1 MNSTTANQS
10 SKPDFQSKKLYKF
23 GAIVCW
29 ILVVYSLVTML
40 SLVIFGGQPKTAQ
53 EAFSIL
59 QQNRLI
65 GLLRL
70 DLLTILFI
78 PLYFV
83 LFSIVFT
90 VLRKTDHDFAL
101 LATVLVFAGVTL
113 ALATP
118 SVFSWLSLSDK
129 FSASTDITYK
139 RQLLA
144 AGEAILASDLW
155 HGSGA
160 IMGGIL
166 MQTGAVLLSLLM
178 RRSSAFGKLTSNLG
192 VVMHSLDLAHIIVAF
207 FLPVGGVILLAIAGP
222 LYLVWFPL
230 VARDL
235 FRLAKPN
242 SIA

>member
-1 MNSTTANQS
+1 MNSTTVNNS
-10 SKPDFQSKKLYKF
+10 SKPNFQSKKLYKV

-29 ILVVYSLVTML
+29 ILVAYSLVTML

-53 EAFSIL
+53 EAFSML
-59 QQNRLI
+59 QQNRFI

-83 LFSIVFT
+83 LFSILFT
-90 VLRKTDHDFAL
+90 VLRKTENDFAFM
-101 LATVLVFAGVTL
+101 ATILVFAGVTL

-129 FSASTDITYK
+129 FSTSTDITYK
-139 RQLLA
+139 NQLLA
-144 AGEAILASDLW
+144 AGETILASDLW

-166 MQTGAVLLSLLM
+166 MQTGAVLVSLLM
-178 RRSSAFGKLTSNLG
+178 RRSPAFGKLTANLG

-207 FLPVGGVILLAIAGP
+207 FIPVGGVILLAIAGP
-222 LYLVWFPL
+222 LYLIWFPL
-230 VARDL
+230 LARDL
-235 FRLAKPN
+235 FRLAKTRP
-242 SIA
+242 IK